1 MRIRRKF
8 NTILI
13 LTGIVPLLIAIFITH
28 FEGISQRK
36 EIIGK
41 TFQQLSEK
49 ARDSMTMMLKEDI
62 ESIQQLSVL
71 PNAIVFLETASIE
84 SNEKSRMDSTAIEK
98 KWEKLTEKDPSL
110 KQLLENELAM
120 TLKAFK
126 TVEESFGEILVT
138 DDSGRLV
145 ASTNKTSDYWQ
156 ADEEWWQKAYNKGKG
171 QKYIGKFG
179 YDQSAKVYSLDIC
192 IPVFSNDKSHKI
204 VGIIKG
210 VLDIPKF
217 FDALDNIDP
226 GEGGKVVLLSDTGKM
241 IVSRNMVPVK
251 EKIDPT
257 MIPKPE
263 MGNSGWFLM
272 AGNDNPSMLVG
283 FARISLNSAGVAFNT
298 PWSVLA
304 YQPVSYAF
312 APVRDMIWMVSI
324 PGIGLILLI
333 FVLGL
338 YIAQKVFISPL
349 RQLTYMAKRM
359 SDSDLHQE
367 VQIDTKDEI
376 GELAKS
382 FNQMASNL
390 EKRASLDNVALNML
404 SNLKLQD
411 VLNIVV
417 ETLKNT
423 FNASFAR
430 VWLIGDDDLCSLV
443 PPSNER
449 TDCIHA
455 DICQNKEKCLHLK
468 VTVGGYAKDE
478 EYLRIPIGAL
488 RVGRIAEERKPSMT
502 NDLASDEHIHNLEWL
517 QSEGLVS
524 FAGYPLLIGNELLGV
539 IAIFSQRPISSEE
552 FKMLGSFANRTSMAI
567 QNATLHSEITE
578 LNLNLEQNVKNRTQE
593 LELANTKLKKA
604 DRMKSEFLANM
615 SHELRTPLNAI
626 IGFAEILRDGICGVL
641 NEDQKSAVLDI
652 HESGKHLLQMIND
665 ILDLSKVEAGRMEL
679 QLEEFP
685 ISKAMNEIHS
695 IVRDMANKKGLNLQF
710 FIPDDLPDILADQ
723 VKFKQIM
730 YNLLSNAIKFTHQGG
745 ITVIA
750 ECKDK
755 KFTISVTDTGIG
767 IAPKDHEVIFDEF
780 KQLDSSQSRQ
790 YEGTG
795 LGLALTKKIVDM
807 HGGRIWVESEGIGL
821 GSKFIF
827 TIPGIGSTEHTQS
840 ETLIHEMQSASKKKK
855 GKTILVVEDNAPA
868 AQLICIYLTEAG
880 YDTVVINDGEEVIRK
895 AREIKPFAI
904 TLDIMLPKKDGWQVM
919 QELKNFTDTADIPI
933 IIVSIIDD
941 QNLGFSMG
949 AAGYLVKPIDKEQF
963 LSILDKIDLTPK
975 QKPKVL
981 IIDDKPEDVRLIE
994 STIISEGFDVLT
1006 AFDGVDG
1013 INQAVNNKPDLI
1025 ILDLLMP
1032 GMSGFDVVKSLQ
1044 ENTEASKIPVI
1055 IITMKELTSEDRE
1068 RLNSKVKSIV
1078 QKGEDARLH
1087 LLEAIRN
1094 IERFQKAGV

>member
-8 NTILI
+8 NIILI

-28 FEGISQRK
+28 FVGVSQRK
-36 EIIGK
+36 DIIGK

-71 PNAIVFLETASIE
+71 PNAVVFLETSSLE
-84 SNEKSRMDSTAIEK
+84 SDEKSRADATVIEK
-98 KWEKLTEKDPSL
+98 KWEKLTEKDLPL

-156 ADEEWWQKAYNKGKG
+156 ADEEWWQNAYNKGKG
-171 QKYIGKFG
+171 KKYIGKFG
-179 YDQSAKVYSLDIC
+179 YDQSAKVYSLDIS
-192 IPVFSNDKSHKI
+192 IPVFSNDKFHKV

-210 VLDIPKF
+210 VLDISKF
-217 FDALDNIDP
+217 FGALDSIDP
-226 GEGGKVVLLSDTGKM
+226 GEGGKVVLLSDAGKM
-241 IVSRNMVPVK
+241 LISRDMVPVK
-251 EKIDPT
+251 EKTDPT

-263 MGNSGWFLM
+263 MGNSGWFLTS
-272 AGNDNPSMLVG
+272 GKDNPSMLVG
-283 FARISLNSAGVAFNT
+283 FARISLNRAGVTFNT

-304 YQPVSYAF
+304 YQPASYAF

-324 PGIGLILLI
+324 PGIVLILLI

-367 VQIDTKDEI
+367 VRIDTKDEI
-376 GELAKS
+376 GELAQS

-404 SNLKLQD
+404 SYLKLQD

-430 VWLIGDDDLCSLV
+430 VWLIGDGDLCD
-443 PPSNER
+443 
-449 TDCIHA
+449 DCIHA
-455 DICQNKEKCLHLK
+455 DICPNKEKCLHLK
-468 VTVGGYAKDE
+468 VTVGAPAKDD
-478 EYLRIPIGAL
+478 EYFRIPIGAL

-502 NDLASDEHIHNLEWL
+502 NDLRADEHLHNLEWL

-524 FAGYPLLIGNELLGV
+524 FAGYPLLFGNELLGV

-552 FKMLGSFANRTSMAI
+552 FKMLGSFANRTAMAV

-578 LNLNLEQNVKNRTQE
+578 LNLNLEQKVKERTQE
-593 LELANTKLKKA
+593 LVLANTKLKKA

-626 IGFAEILRDGICGVL
+626 IGFAEILRDDVCGVL
-641 NEDQKSAVLDI
+641 NEDQKSAVMDI

-695 IVRDMANKKGLNLQF
+695 IIRDMVNKKGLNLQF
-710 FIPDDLPDILADQ
+710 FIPDDLSDILADQ

-730 YNLLSNAIKFTHQGG
+730 YNLLSNAIKFTHQGS
-745 ITVIA
+745 ITITA

-755 KFTISVTDTGIG
+755 EFTISVTDTGIG
-767 IAPKDHEVIFDEF
+767 IDSRDHEVIFDEF

-795 LGLALTKKIVDM
+795 LGLALTKKLVEM
-807 HGGRIWVESEGIGL
+807 HGGRIWVESDGVGL

-827 TIPGIGSTEHTQS
+827 TIPGIGSTEHIHT
-840 ETLIHEMQSASKKKK
+840 EAWIHEMQSTFKKKK

-880 YDTVVINDGEEVIRK
+880 YDTVVINDGEGVIRK

-904 TLDIMLPKKDGWQVM
+904 TLDIMLSKKDGWQVM

-949 AAGYLVKPIDKEQF
+949 AVGYLVKPIDKDQ
-963 LSILDKIDLTPK
+963 LLNILDKI
-975 QKPKVL
+975 
-981 IIDDKPEDVRLIE
+981 E
-994 STIISEGFDVLT
+994 F
-1006 AFDGVDG
+1006 
-1013 INQAVNNKPDLI
+1013 
-1025 ILDLLMP
+1025 
-1032 GMSGFDVVKSLQ
+1032 
-1044 ENTEASKIPVI
+1044 
-1055 IITMKELTSEDRE
+1055 
-1068 RLNSKVKSIV
+1068 
-1078 QKGEDARLH
+1078 
-1087 LLEAIRN
+1087 
-1094 IERFQKAGV
+1094 

>member
-8 NTILI
+8 NIILI

-49 ARDSMTMMLKEDI
+49 ARDSMAMMLKEDI
-62 ESIQQLSVL
+62 ESIQQLSAL
-71 PNAIVFLETASIE
+71 PNAIVFLETTSLE
-84 SNEKSRMDSTAIEK
+84 SDEKSRTDATAIEK
-98 KWEKLTEKDPSL
+98 KWEKLTEKDLPL

-120 TLKAFK
+120 VLKAFK

-156 ADEEWWQKAYNKGKG
+156 ADEEWWQNAYNKGKG

-192 IPVFSNDKSHKI
+192 IPVFSNDKSHKV

-210 VLDIPKF
+210 VLDISKF

-226 GEGGKVVLLSDTGKM
+226 GEGGKVVLLSDSGKM
-241 IVSRNMVPVK
+241 LVSRKMVPVK
-251 EKIDPT
+251 ETTNPA

-272 AGNDNPSMLVG
+272 EGDDNPSMLVG
-283 FARISLNSAGVAFNT
+283 FARISLNKAGVTFNT

-312 APVRDMIWMVSI
+312 APVRNMIWMVSI
-324 PGIGLILLI
+324 PGIVLILLI

-367 VQIDTKDEI
+367 VQINTKDEI
-376 GELAKS
+376 GELAQS

-390 EKRASLDNVALNML
+390 EKRSSLDNVALNML
-404 SNLKLQD
+404 SNFKIHD
-411 VLNIVV
+411 VLNTVV

-430 VWLIGDDDLCSLV
+430 VWLIGDGDLCD
-443 PPSNER
+443 
-449 TDCIHA
+449 DCIYT
-455 DICQNKEKCLHLK
+455 DICPNKEKCLHLK
-468 VTVGGYAKDE
+468 VTVGAYAKDD
-478 EYLRIPIGAL
+478 EYFRIPIGAL

-502 NDLASDEHIHNLEWL
+502 NDLASDEHLHNVEWL
-517 QSEGLVS
+517 QNEGVVS
-524 FAGYPLLIGNELLGV
+524 FAGYPLLIGDELLGV
-539 IAIFSQRPISSEE
+539 IAIFSQKPISSEE
-552 FKMLGSFANRTSMAI
+552 FRMLGSFANRTAMAV

-578 LNLNLEQNVKNRTQE
+578 LNLNLEQKVKDRTQE
-593 LELANTKLKKA
+593 LELANIKLKKA

-626 IGFAEILRDGICGVL
+626 IGFAEILRDGICGEL

-685 ISKAMNEIHS
+685 ILKAMNEIHS
-695 IVRDMANKKGLNLQF
+695 IIRDMVNKKGLDLQF
-710 FIPDDLPDILADQ
+710 LIPDDLPDILADQ

-730 YNLLSNAIKFTHQGG
+730 YNLLSNAIKFTHQGS
-745 ITVIA
+745 ITVVA

-755 KFTISVTDTGIG
+755 EFTISVTDTGIG
-767 IAPKDHEVIFDEF
+767 IEPKDSKIIFDEF

-795 LGLALTKKIVDM
+795 LGLALTKKLVDM
-807 HGGRIWVESEGIGL
+807 HGGRIWVESEGAGH

-827 TIPGIGSTEHTQS
+827 TIPGIGSTEHIHS
-840 ETLIHEMQSASKKKK
+840 EAWIHEMQSASKKKK

-880 YDTVVINDGEEVIRK
+880 YDTVVINDGEEVIRR

-919 QELKNFTDTADIPI
+919 QELKGFPDTSDIPI

-949 AAGYLVKPIDKEQF
+949 AVGYLVKPIDKDQ
-963 LSILDKIDLTPK
+963 LLNILDKIELEPK
-975 QKPKVL
+975 RKPKVL
-981 IIDDKPEDVRLIE
+981 IIDDNPEDVRLIK
-994 STIISEGFDVLT
+994 STFTNEDFDVLI
-1006 AFDGVDG
+1006 AYDGADG
-1013 INQAVNNKPDLI
+1013 INQAVNYKPDLI

-1032 GMSGFDVVKSLQ
+1032 GMSGFDVVKALQ
-1044 ENTEASKIPVI
+1044 ENPDASKIPI
-1055 IITMKELTSEDRE
+1055 IISTMKELTSEDRKQ
-1068 RLNSKVKSIV
+1068 LNSKVKSIV
-1078 QKGEDARLH
+1078 QKGEDARTH